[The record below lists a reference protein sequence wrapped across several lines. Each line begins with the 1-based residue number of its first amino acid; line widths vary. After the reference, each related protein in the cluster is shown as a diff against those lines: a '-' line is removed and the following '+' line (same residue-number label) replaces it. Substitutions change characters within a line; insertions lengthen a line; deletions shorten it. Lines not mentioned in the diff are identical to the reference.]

1 MTQLDFQKIP
11 KSQNHSLQG
20 KPEFNFFKSSGT
32 KNNTTC
38 ASKPVSKTET
48 AIGVVIFIGFLYFTG
63 AQFGSMVS
71 LPNNSII
78 KSYQHNID
86 VQNNLLAQDIIKRD
100 DVAFAGHLQTLIES
114 DNPDNELLAVQTLE
128 SIGSYSDFSLS
139 YTNDQG
145 ERDLLNVNR
154 GIGLLD
160 SNTFMNLVNLANNK
174 YNQNILT
181 NQFYQQSYNSLKEI
195 RQSCSY
201 GGIPGSLLMG
211 CHAIDPEK
219 MAQNLYG
226 TYTYHIDNL
235 QRMTNIYPPMPGND
249 NGNNTSGNAKGL
261 KQHINNSSHSNSMIK
276 AHHHKA

>member
-1 MTQLDFQKIP
+1 VTQLDFQKIP

-20 KPEFNFFKSSGT
+20 KPEFNFFKSSGA
-32 KNNTTC
+32 KNNTIC
-38 ASKPVSKTET
+38 ASKPVNKAEM
-48 AIGVVIFIGFLYFTG
+48 AIGFIIFIGFTYFIG

-71 LPNNSII
+71 LPDNSVI

-100 DVAFAGHLQTLIES
+100 DGSFAEHLQALIES
-114 DNPDNELLAVQTLE
+114 DNPDNELLGVQTLE
-128 SIGSYSDFSLS
+128 SIASYSDFSLS
-139 YTNDQG
+139 YTNAQG

-160 SNTFMNLVNLANNK
+160 SNTFMNLINLANNK

-235 QRMTNIYPPMPGND
+235 QKMTNIYPPMSGND
-249 NGNNTSGNAKGL
+249 TNTSGNAKSL
-261 KQHINNSSHSNSMIK
+261 KQHINNSHHYNTMTK
-276 AHHHKA
+276 AHHNKI